1 MINLILSLIIGA
13 AAWVAA
19 AFIFD
24 SIPAGILP
32 FFIFTIAAL
41 IILNRR
47 TAKKV
52 QAITSRMTQM
62 MQSLPTLPS
71 ENARKNLM
79 DKAVEVAKEGYAYKN
94 YQFFLA
100 QQLNAQIGQLYYIQK
115 RFKEAEPY
123 LKDSFMRPGT
133 PRAMYACLMFR
144 QKNKDAMVAEFEKA
158 VKFDM
163 KTPLLWN
170 LYAWCLNEFK
180 ERNAAIKVLN
190 RCLANNPSDKTTQD
204 NLDLIKN
211 SGRIKMRSYNEQWYQ
226 FWLEEPPQQKILV
239 SPFSKRA
246 MFHH

>member
-24 SIPAGILP
+24 SVAAGILP
-32 FFIFTIAAL
+32 FLVFSIAAL

-52 QAITSRMTQM
+52 QATMSRMNQM

-79 DKAVEVAKEGYAYKN
+79 DKVIEVAKEGYAYKN
-94 YQFFLA
+94 YQFFLE
-100 QQLNAQIGQLYYIQK
+100 QQLNSQIGPLYYIQK

-123 LKDSFMRPGT
+123 LKNSFYHPGT
-133 PRAMYACLMFR
+133 ARAMYACILFR
-144 QKNKDAMVAEFEKA
+144 NKDEKGMIAEFEKA
-158 VKFDM
+158 LKFDK

-180 ERNAAIKVLN
+180 KRDAAIKVLN
-190 RCLANNPSDKTTQD
+190 RCLALNPGDKTTQD
-204 NLDLIKN
+204 NLDLLKN
-211 SGRIKMRSYNEQWYQ
+211 SAKVKMRGYNEQWYQ
-226 FWLEEPPQQKILV
+226 FWLEDPPQQKIMV
-239 SPFSKRA
+239 SPFSKHA
-246 MFHH
+246 MFHK

>member
-13 AAWVAA
+13 AAWVASS
-19 AFIFD
+19 FIFG

-41 IILNRR
+41 VVLNRR

-52 QAITSRMTQM
+52 QAITMRMTQM

-100 QQLNAQIGQLYYIQK
+100 QQLNAQIGQIYYIQK
-115 RFKEAEPY
+115 RFKDAEPY

-158 VKFDM
+158 VKFDA

-170 LYAWCLNEFK
+170 VYAWCLNELK
-180 ERNAAIKVLN
+180 ERDVAIKVLN
-190 RCLANNPSDKTTQD
+190 RCLAANPGDKTTQD

-211 SGRIKMRSYNEQWYQ
+211 SGKVKMRGYNEQWYQ
-226 FWLEEPPQQKILV
+226 FWLEEPPQQKIMV

>member
-226 FWLEEPPQQKILV
+226 FWLEEPPQQKIMV